1 MKMQRVIEISDR
13 SRGGDQAQ
21 HLCLWSGD
29 RSRPKM
35 AGTYSASGLTPFG
48 VARNV
53 EFTMGSPTLTISA
66 PQSAP
71 TVSLAKLLDPIAAE
85 LARVEEVLAQQVNGF
100 DPRVSQ
106 YVQYTLGG
114 IGKRLRPSLAL
125 LAGGATGR
133 VDENHVKLGVIVE
146 LIHVATLVHDDVLD
160 EAELRHELPTSN
172 SRWGN
177 EISVLLGDCLFAHA
191 LRLAASYPTTNVC
204 RRVSEATNTVCSG
217 EILQTQRRY
226 DLDLPIEQYLEII
239 NMKTGALFAVS
250 CELGAQLNG
259 APPSAVESLRE
270 FGANLGIAYQIYD
283 DCVDIFG
290 QEHQAGKSLGTD
302 MKKGKLTLPLMLLLK
317 HVGTDVRQELGTMI
331 FRNEPQQH
339 KQLLALVLGN
349 GVVSESLAVIEKY
362 VARAEANLATLPA
375 NAYSRTL
382 GALAR
387 YLADRSRFLLKES
400 AAA

>member
-1 MKMQRVIEISDR
+1 
-13 SRGGDQAQ
+13 
-21 HLCLWSGD
+21 
-29 RSRPKM
+29 
-35 AGTYSASGLTPFG
+35 
-48 VARNV
+48 
-53 EFTMGSPTLTISA
+53 MGSPTLTISA

-71 TVSLAKLLDPIAAE
+71 TVSLAKLLDPIATE
-85 LARVEEVLAQQVNGF
+85 LARVEKVLAQQVNGF
-100 DPRVSQ
+100 DPRITQ

-191 LRLAASYPTTNVC
+191 LRLAASYPTTEVC

-259 APPSAVESLRE
+259 APLPVVESLRE

-290 QEHQAGKSLGTD
+290 KELQAGKSLGTD
-302 MKKGKLTLPLMLLLK
+302 MKKGKLTLPLMLLLQ
-317 HVGTDVRQELGTMI
+317 HIGADVRQELGTMI

-362 VARAEANLATLPA
+362 IARAEANLATLPA
-375 NAYSRTL
+375 SACSKTL

>member
-1 MKMQRVIEISDR
+1 MKMQRVIEMKDR
-13 SRGGDQAQ
+13 SRGGNPAK
-21 HLCLWSGD
+21 HLRLWSND

-35 AGTYSASGLTPFG
+35 AGRRTASGLTPLWLT
-48 VARNV
+48 RNV
-53 EFTMGSPTLTISA
+53 EFIMGSPILTISA
-66 PQSAP
+66 PQNAATSN
-71 TVSLAKLLDPIAAE
+71 LAKLLDPIVAE
-85 LARVEEVLAQQVNGF
+85 LARVEDVLAQQVNGF
-100 DPRVSQ
+100 DPRVGQ

-133 VDENHVKLGVIVE
+133 VEESHIKLGVIVE

-191 LRLAASYPTTNVC
+191 LRLAASYPTTEVC

-226 DLDLPIEQYLEII
+226 DLDLPVEQYLEII

-250 CELGAQLNG
+250 CELGAALNG
-259 APPSAVESLRE
+259 APPSVVKSLQE

-290 QEHQAGKSLGTD
+290 QELQAGKSLGTD
-302 MKKGKLTLPLMLLLK
+302 MKKGKLTLPLMLLLQ
-317 HVGTDVRQELGTMI
+317 HVGADVRQELGTTI
-331 FRNEPQQH
+331 FRNEPQQR
-339 KQLLALVLGN
+339 KQLLTLVLGN
-349 GVVSESLAVIEKY
+349 GVVSESLAFVEKY
-362 VARAEANLATLPA
+362 ISRAEANLAVLPPST
-375 NAYSRTL
+375 YSKTL
-382 GALAR
+382 GSLAR
-387 YLADRSRFLLKES
+387 YLADRSRFLFKEF